1 MGILHGYVSHR
12 GEFMRKVYRSRDKLV
27 CHTVTIDAA
36 WSALKNCIPKSLSS
50 QSRDL
55 LLYAKSW
62 QWRYINRSA
71 NLQQKTVE
79 ALKRIF

>member
-36 WSALKNCIPKSLSS
+36 WSALKNYIPNSLSS

-55 LLYAKSW
+55 LLHAKSW

-71 NLQQKTVE
+71 ILQQKTIE